1 MRRWLGLAALVT
13 ALLLTAGG
21 ARGATSVPI
30 PGTPIQ
36 VVALGPNSVV
46 TTFGTTTNLSW
57 AVINTGSSMLPY
69 RLNVTAKVSD
79 PTLQV
84 IVLPGNVTVPRLS
97 TVQVQVNITVPRSG
111 SPRTVDINVTFRT
124 LSPVV
129 SSVQLNASLI
139 IRSVPATI
147 DVLTA
152 FVAIGLII
160 AIGFAASLIF
170 DRTRIPDLLILIF
183 LGILLGPIALSYFGI
198 AFVPPAVL
206 EVATPYFA
214 ALALMIILFDGGLN
228 LSLLQIIRR
237 LGIVSLHTGV
247 TFVATVF
254 AVAFIAT
261 SVLGYPWLVAL
272 LLGAILGGTSSAVV
286 IGIVRTL
293 QVSEETKVILT
304 LESVLTDVLC
314 VVLVIA
320 LIELLRGGPGASVS
334 IVFTELASRFGVAML
349 FGVFAGVAWLF
360 LLRRVEKK
368 PFSYMLTIA
377 VLFIL
382 YGVTEFSRG
391 SGAMASFV
399 FGLILGNHAELAK
412 RLSIPTTRFVVD
424 DKIKQFHSELSFVIR
439 TFFFVFLGLVFTLQV
454 GGVWAVSSGVPALQV
469 LNGSFSLFLIG
480 VLLIFGMIV
489 LVRIVTAWV
498 ITYIRPRPAAERRVL
513 WTLMG
518 RGLAAAVLSSVPF
531 TVPAFTSPVNA
542 GDLYYRSLMGP
553 VQVQFLNATL
563 YIILLTVVA
572 TTMGVAA
579 SARSLGIPRPRPVST
594 APTFGLWSQW
604 DQDMRSLEDRSTPV
618 AGTGEVEDGEGTVRE
633 AGDASK
639 SAARPNRPDK

>member
-1 MRRWLGLAALVT
+1 MRRWLALAAAVAALLVT
-13 ALLLTAGG
+13 AGS
-21 ARGATSVPI
+21 TSGVAAVQI
-30 PGTPIQ
+30 PNTSIL
-36 VVALGPNSVV
+36 VVERSSNPL
-46 TTFGTTTNLSW
+46 GTTLGSTTNFSW
-57 AVINTGSSMLPY
+57 TVVNTGGSTY
-69 RLNVTAKVSD
+69 RLNVTSNVSD
-79 PTLQV
+79 PALEVNVFPSDFTV
-84 IVLPGNVTVPRLS
+84 PGNEAREM
-97 TVQVQVNITVPRSG
+97 QVNITVPRAG
-111 SPRTVDINVTFRT
+111 DPRTTEFNLTVRT
-124 LSPVV
+124 RSPVASYINLTV
-129 SSVQLNASLI
+129 SLI
-139 IRSVPATI
+139 IRSEPATI

-170 DRTRIPDLLILIF
+170 DRTRIPDLLILIG
-183 LGILLGPIALSYFGI
+183 LGILLGPIALGYFGI

-247 TFVATVF
+247 AFVATVF

-293 QVSEETKVILT
+293 PVSEETKVILT

-334 IVFTELASRFGVAML
+334 IVVAELASRFGVALL

-412 RLSIPTTRFVVD
+412 RLNIPTTRFVVD

-454 GGVWAVSSGVPALQV
+454 GGTWAVSSGVAALQG

-480 VLLIFGMIV
+480 VLLIFGVIV

-518 RGLAAAVLSSVPF
+518 RGLAAAVLSSLPF
-531 TVPAFTSPVNA
+531 TVPAFTSPVSA
-542 GDLYYRSLMGP
+542 GDLYYRSQMAP

-579 SARSLGIPRPRPVST
+579 SARSLGIARPRPVSET
-594 APTFGLWSQW
+594 APTLGLWSQW
-604 DQDMRSLEDRSTPV
+604 DQDIRGLEDQSTPA
-618 AGTGEVEDGEGTVRE
+618 AGMGEVEDGEWTVRE
-633 AGDASK
+633 SGDASK
-639 SAARPNRPDK
+639 PGARPNRPDK